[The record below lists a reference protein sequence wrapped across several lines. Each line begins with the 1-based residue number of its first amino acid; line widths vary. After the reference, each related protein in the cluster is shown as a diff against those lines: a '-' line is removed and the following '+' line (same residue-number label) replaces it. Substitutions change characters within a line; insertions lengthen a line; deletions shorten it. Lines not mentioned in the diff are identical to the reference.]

1 MKVLS
6 VNAGSS
12 SLKFQ
17 VYEMPEEKVLL
28 KGLFERIGLD
38 GSYTIRY
45 NDEKIKKDLPLHDHE
60 DAVKLL
66 IDELFNYHI
75 IESLDEI
82 KGIGHRVV
90 QGGDKYNHSVIVTDE
105 VVQDIEDLIPLA
117 PVHNGAH
124 VLGIRAFQKLVPN
137 ATSIV
142 VFDNAFHATME
153 EEQYLYPVPYE
164 WYQNFGVRKYGFH
177 GTSHKY
183 IAHRISEIFGRND
196 LKIINCHIGNGG
208 SLCAIQNGKCIDTS
222 MGFTPA
228 AGIMMGTRAGDI
240 DTSFVPFVMERTG
253 KTAAQI
259 VDDLNKK
266 SGLLGISGIS
276 GDFRDVLTEIEK
288 GNERAILARNMYI
301 NRIVDY
307 IARYYVELEGCD
319 VLCFTAG
326 VGENNAEIRAMI
338 LNKLSVLGFKLDAE
352 ANKVNG
358 QEQKISADDSSFMA
372 YVIPTDEELMIARET
387 YSFID

>member
-17 VYEMPEEKVLL
+17 VYEMPEETVLI

-38 GSYTIRY
+38 GSYTIHC
-45 NDEKIKKDLPLHDHE
+45 NGEKVTKEIPLQDHE

-66 IDELFNYHI
+66 MDELFHHQI
-75 IESLDEI
+75 IESLEEI

-90 QGGDKYNHSVIVTDE
+90 QGGDKYNHSVVITDK

-137 ATSIV
+137 AVSVAI
-142 VFDNAFHATME
+142 FDNAFHATMDE
-153 EEQYLYPVPYE
+153 EHYLYPVPYE
-164 WYQNFGVRKYGFH
+164 WYQNYGVRKYGFH

-183 IAHRISEIFGRND
+183 IANRISEILNRDD

-208 SLCAIQNGKCIDTS
+208 SLCAIKNGTCIDTS

-240 DTSFVPFVMERTG
+240 DTSFVPYVMEHTG
-253 KTAAQI
+253 KTASQI

-266 SGLLGISGIS
+266 SGLLGISGVS
-276 GDFRDVLTEIEK
+276 GDFRDVIAEVEK
-288 GNERAILARNMYI
+288 GNKRALLAQNMYI

-326 VGENNAEIRAMI
+326 VGENNDKIRAKI
-338 LNKLSVLGFKLDAE
+338 LKKLSVLGFKLDEE
-352 ANKVNG
+352 ANKVNRE
-358 QEQKISADDSSFMA
+358 EQKISAEDSSFMA

>member
-45 NDEKIKKDLPLHDHE
+45 NDEKVKKDLPLHDHE

>member
-45 NDEKIKKDLPLHDHE
+45 NDEKVKKDLPLHDHE

-164 WYQNFGVRKYGFH
+164 WYQKFGVRKYGFH

-208 SLCAIQNGKCIDTS
+208 SLCAIRNGKCVDTS

>member
-17 VYEMPEEKVLL
+17 VYEMPQEKVLL

-45 NDEKIKKDLPLHDHE
+45 NDEKVKKDLPLHDHE

-240 DTSFVPFVMERTG
+240 DTSFVPFVMEHTG

-288 GNERAILARNMYI
+288 GNERAVLARNMYI

>member
-45 NDEKIKKDLPLHDHE
+45 NDEKVKKDLPLHDHE

-240 DTSFVPFVMERTG
+240 DTSFVPFVMEHTG